1 MAPNPSPG
9 RACPSGTGR
18 ARACRWGRS
27 SDVVIADRPDPP
39 VQPGWRA
46 SPPQP
51 ALRVADAATG
61 VLLAGRYRL
70 AELVGRG
77 AMARVWRAQD
87 ELLNRAVAVKQ
98 IDQPHPHGLLEARLA
113 ARVRH
118 PHVVGVQDVVVH
130 AGSSWL
136 VMDYHGGASLA
147 GVLRGGRRRLPP
159 PDTAALGLQLLAA
172 LRAVHAAGVVHC
184 DVKPANLLL
193 GDDGRLVLVDFGIA
207 ETLADEPAHPA
218 RRTGHVIGSPA
229 YMAPELVRGEA
240 PRPPADLWSLGAT
253 LYTIVEGRV
262 PFPHAEAA
270 STLAA
275 VLHDPPEPARR
286 AGRLQ
291 PLLARLLDKDPAR
304 RPSHDQVQALLVNAF
319 PTRPPV
325 FSVRG
330 DPAARSSRSEAA
342 TSAPVALRPPG
353 GSTCTLPSLRTPVNP
368 AA

>member
-9 RACPSGTGR
+9 HACPSGPGR

-27 SDVVIADRPDPP
+27 GDVVIADRPDPP
-39 VQPGWRA
+39 MQPGCRA

-193 GDDGRLVLVDFGIA
+193 GEDGRLVLVDFGIA
-207 ETLADEPAHPA
+207 ETVDGGPAHPA
-218 RRTGHVIGSPA
+218 RRNGQVVGSPA

-253 LYTIVEGRV
+253 LYAAVEGGP
-262 PFPHAEAA
+262 PFPQAEVVP
-270 STLAA
+270 TLTA
-275 VLHDPPEPARR
+275 VLHDPPQPARR

-291 PLLARLLDKDPAR
+291 PLLALLLDKDPAR
-304 RPSHDQVQALLVNAF
+304 RPSHIAVEALLTDAY
-319 PTRPPV
+319 PRSRPIPA
-325 FSVRG
+325 SAICGSSARRR
-330 DPAARSSRSEAA
+330 AARFAA
-342 TSAPVALRPPG
+342 AFRPADRG
-353 GSTCTLPSLRTPVNP
+353 TGTLPSQRIPV